1 MLVIK
6 FKDGLNREA
15 KTSNTSCTIKL
26 RKKLGVL
33 EGLFKE
39 VFQEPKALPW
49 KGIIS
54 TVLLHKDG
62 NNLIVPEIQDLLE
75 QKNGD
80 SEAERTADVSTTMDD
95 IIKFVGSDWQPLY
108 DNCMTR
114 ILLCFA
120 RNLLLFASLHML
132 AVRLLLGRVSIK
144 AHSSLILVFDRL
156 ESFVEFIHV
165 DISKEGSI
173 GVICLV
179 KERGRRNLSSEKRSS
194 QQNIHGGILSPS
206 ISKGASTNIPE
217 GTTLDMQEP
226 MSLRKSRIRRKE
238 ASREVEDGSKSEIID
253 LQDGTVEGLCELLD
267 NHFERTE
274 MPGENEGE
282 EEGTWL
288 PLSDIKILS
297 NEIMAAHSKNTL
309 HLVPVDSIVRLLNL
323 LDRHIQH
330 ASDIAVDEED
340 DIDSDNFCIVMSAL
354 ESVHISLT
362 IMTHRNMP
370 KQVYNEEIIDRIINF
385 SRQQILQ
392 SVFKACDPSYR
403 MIHKGKDTDVYRDD
417 EDEDD
422 DTEYGPGRKGRR
434 KSRVWNRRLSLSN
447 RVSGAVSS
455 MLQKLCSIL
464 GLLKELLLI
473 EHLLDSSVLQLIKTS
488 IATFSIDNIQLL
500 QLKAIG
506 VVCAIFS
513 SYIEH
518 RTIIMDEIFQLLWKS
533 PSSKRN
539 LRAYHLPDED
549 QKQIQ
554 MITALLVQVVQC
566 SVALP
571 DLQEA
576 ASVAPDTAD
585 HSSSPAKC
593 FEPAVEACMHFWGT
607 VLQRWTSP
615 KAPDGSD
622 IKGVVENLVV
632 DLLTTLN
639 IPEYPAAGLLLQV
652 LCVLLFGSVGLK
664 SKDAV
669 VRGMA
674 IDLLGH
680 IAARLKHDAVA
691 CSNEK
696 FWILQELQED
706 KSEGSGVQKEKCA
719 VCLEGKGA
727 KFMIHCDGCKRSF
740 HGECIGVTGHD
751 MLGRGWLCHCCLCRR
766 QLSFLSSNSKGSV
779 KNREG
784 NLKSNTRQAAEVSP
798 QVTGVDILHQ
808 ILLNHLQE
816 VGSTDDTST
825 FARRFYLC
833 QWYRDDPNASQMLPY
848 YHGRWTSKAPVQD
861 FGVASAPLSR
871 NVITRISAALG
882 QQRSL
887 ARGFD
892 KILDILLASL
902 QENSPTPRAKAL
914 RAVSA
919 IVEADPGVLGDKR
932 VKSAVEGRFLD
943 SAISVREAAMELVGR
958 HIASRPDVAVQY
970 FDKVA
975 ERIMDTGVSVRKRV
989 VKIIRD
995 MCMSKCEFK
1004 QAANACV
1011 RMISRIND
1019 EETSIQDLVCRTFYE
1034 LWFEESFDTQ
1044 SQCFGDGSTIPLE
1057 IAERT
1062 EQLVDVLRRLHTHQA
1077 LVTIIKRS
1085 LALDFCPQTAKSI
1098 GTNAVQQAIV
1108 RKRCELMCQC
1118 LLERIL
1124 QAEETD
1130 TEESEVRALPYVLAL
1145 HAFCMVDPTLCAPAS
1160 DPSRFVITL
1169 QPYLKTQADNRD
1181 VAQLLQSILFVIDT
1195 VLPLLRRPPQNFVE
1209 ELERDLRQMIVR
1221 YSFLTVVHACIK
1233 CLCSLSK
1240 VLSGGV
1246 SSFEY
1251 LVRRFFKHLEIY
1263 KARLEHKDKLHVL
1276 RCLFCLGLL
1285 VRYGANLISFMDKG
1299 EVSIVS
1305 ILSLYKHYLCADD
1318 FNIKVRS
1325 LQALGFFFIAR
1336 PEYMMEKDIGRI
1348 LEATLSSAADTRIK
1362 MQALRNLY
1370 DYLVDIEEQMGIDD
1384 SGNSNKYGNQP
1395 KASGAVPVAAGAG
1408 DSNICGGII
1417 QLHWNNILNRCLDF
1431 NDQVRQSA
1439 LKLVEIVLRQGLVH
1453 PITCVP
1459 YLIALEVDQQES
1471 NSKLA
1476 HRLLMHMNEKYPSFF
1491 ESRLGDGLQLSFQF
1505 IQSGAS
1511 SSVQAPTSSKGSAN
1525 IKTKHDG
1532 STSAAAKVGVSRIY
1546 KLIRGSRIS
1555 RNKFLSSVI
1564 RKFDFGNW
1572 SYSPLPFLVYSSE
1585 VLAALPFTLPDE
1597 PLYLVYAINRIMQV
1611 RAGSLESDMKALIS
1625 NSPLGAIV
1633 KVTIEAREAEKGKEG
1648 EEAYNIECIEP
1659 INEPSVDGDDT
1670 QGIPD
1675 IYIQKLK
1682 GDCYAAITLALLLK
1696 LKRHLKVVYN
1706 LNDARCQAFSPTEPV
1721 KSGEPFSRQNI
1732 QFSVKDTPIEVPKTV
1747 SKMLA
1752 QYQEFKRLLKEDS
1765 VDYSTYTA
1773 NIPKKRARTVA
1784 SQTDLTKGVQ
1794 TNGHLPARSLRAKIV
1809 SPSHRNNKAGSGE
1822 SENEDDDYDD
1832 DQDWAARGQKHRRF
1846 SNGGRGRGRKQSL

>member
-1 MLVIK
+1 MNTNTYSL
-6 FKDGLNREA
+6 
-15 KTSNTSCTIKL
+15 SNTTYSEVALSLPLPNLPICFGANSEELALFEDGDGRAAK
-26 RKKLGVL
+26 RSAVL
-33 EGLFKE
+33 AQAGKIAELLK
-39 VFQEPKALPW
+39 
-49 KGIIS
+49 S
-54 TVLLHKDG
+54 T
-62 NNLIVPEIQDLLE
+62 
-75 QKNGD
+75 
-80 SEAERTADVSTTMDD
+80 
-95 IIKFVGSDWQPLY
+95 
-108 DNCMTR
+108 
-114 ILLCFA
+114 
-120 RNLLLFASLHML
+120 
-132 AVRLLLGRVSIK
+132 
-144 AHSSLILVFDRL
+144 
-156 ESFVEFIHV
+156 
-165 DISKEGSI
+165 DISYLSLREEVRNGKASISAEPGSVLSAVLQHDFEAFDYSTP
-173 GVICLV
+173 GLV
-179 KERGRRNLSSEKRSS
+179 KERGFRNLSSEKRSS
-194 QQNIHGGILSPS
+194 AQNIHGGILSQS
-206 ISKGASTNIPE
+206 VSKGASTNIPE
-217 GTTLDMQEP
+217 GVTSDVQEP
-226 MSLRKSRIRRKE
+226 MPLRKSRIRRKE
-238 ASREVEDGSKSEIID
+238 ASRDVADDSKSGVTD
-253 LQDGTVEGLCELLD
+253 LQDGGIEGLCELLD
-267 NHFERTE
+267 SHFERTE

-282 EEGTWL
+282 EEGALL
-288 PLSDIKILS
+288 PLSEIKILS

-330 ASDIAVDEED
+330 ARDIAVDEED
-340 DIDSDNFCIVMSAL
+340 DVDSDNFCIVMSAL
-354 ESVHISLT
+354 ESVHIALA
-362 IMTHRNMP
+362 IMTHRHMP

-385 SRQQILQ
+385 SRQQIL
-392 SVFKACDPSYR
+392 KAYDPSYR
-403 MIHKGKDTDVYRDD
+403 MIHKGRDPDVYRVD
-417 EDEDD
+417 EDDDDD
-422 DTEYGPGRKGRR
+422 DTEYGPGKKSRR
-434 KSRVWNRRLSLSN
+434 KTKVLNRKLNPLN
-447 RVSGAVSS
+447 RVSGSVSS

-473 EHLLDSSVLQLIKTS
+473 ERLLDSSVLQLIKTS
-488 IATFSIDNIQLL
+488 IATFAIDNIQLL

-513 SYIEH
+513 SYVQH
-518 RTIIMDEIFQLLWKS
+518 RTIIMDEIFQLLWKL
-533 PSSKRN
+533 PSSKRS

-554 MITALLVQVVQC
+554 MITALLIQVVQC

-571 DLQEA
+571 ELRET
-576 ASVAPDTAD
+576 ASAEPDTAE
-585 HSSSPAKC
+585 HSNSPAKC
-593 FEPAVEACMHFWGT
+593 FEPAAEACMHFWGT
-607 VLQRWTSP
+607 VLQRWNSP
-615 KAPDGSD
+615 KAQDGSD

-652 LCVLLFGSVGLK
+652 LCLLLFGSVGLK
-664 SKDAV
+664 CKDAV

-674 IDLLGH
+674 IDLLGQ

-696 FWILQELQED
+696 FWILQELVED
-706 KSEGSGVQKEKCA
+706 KSEVSGMQKQKCA
-719 VCLEGKGA
+719 ICLEGKAA

-740 HGECIGVTGHD
+740 HGECIGVTGLD
-751 MLGRGWLCHCCLCRR
+751 MLGRGWLCHCCLCRK
-766 QLSFLSSNSKGSV
+766 QLSMLSSNSKGAV
-779 KNREG
+779 KNKEG
-784 NLKSNTRQAAEVSP
+784 NPKNSTRQTAEVSP
-798 QVTGVDILHQ
+798 QISGFDVLQQ
-808 ILLNHLQE
+808 ILLNYLQE
-816 VGSTDDTST
+816 AGSTDDTST

-833 QWYRDDPNASQMLPY
+833 QWYRDDPNATQLLPY

-861 FGVASAPLSR
+861 FGVAPLPLSR
-871 NVITRISAALG
+871 NAITKISAALG

-958 HIASRPDVAVQY
+958 HIASHPDVAVQY
-970 FDKVA
+970 FDKVS

-1034 LWFEESFDTQ
+1034 LWFEESSDTQ
-1044 SQCFGDGSTIPLE
+1044 TQNVGDGSSIPLE

-1108 RKRCELMCQC
+1108 RKHCELMCQC

-1124 QAEETD
+1124 QAEETNS
-1130 TEESEVRALPYVLAL
+1130 EESEVRALPYVLAL
-1145 HAFCMVDPTLCAPAS
+1145 HAFCMVDPTLCSPSS

-1209 ELERDLRQMIVR
+1209 ELERDLKQMIVR

-1233 CLCSLSK
+1233 CLCSLGK
-1240 VLSGGV
+1240 VLIDGV
-1246 SSFEY
+1246 KSFEY
-1251 LVRRFFKHLEIY
+1251 LVRRFYKHLEIY
-1263 KARLEHKDKLHVL
+1263 KARFEPKDKLNVL

-1285 VRYGANLISFMDKG
+1285 VRYGANMIPNNS
-1299 EVSIVS
+1299 EVNIVQ
-1305 ILSLYKHYLCADD
+1305 ILSLYKHYLCSDD

-1336 PEYMMEKDIGRI
+1336 PEFMMEKDIGRI
-1348 LEATLSSAADTRIK
+1348 LEAALSSGADTHIK
-1362 MQALRNLY
+1362 IQALRNLY

-1384 SGNSNKYGNQP
+1384 SGKSNKHGNQP
-1395 KASGAVPVAAGAG
+1395 EVGRAVPVAAGAG

-1417 QLHWNNILNRCLDF
+1417 QLHWNNILNRCLDLI
-1431 NDQVRQSA
+1431 DQVRQSA

-1476 HRLLMHMNEKYPSFF
+1476 HRLLTHMNEKYPSFF

-1505 IQSGAS
+1505 IQSGAFS
-1511 SSVQAPTSSKGSAN
+1511 SIQAPNSSKGSAN
-1525 IKTKHDG
+1525 IKIKHDG

-1546 KLIRGSRIS
+1546 KLIRSSRIS

-1572 SYSPLPFLVYSSE
+1572 SYSPLPFLMYCAE
-1585 VLAALPFTLPDE
+1585 VLASLPFTLPDE

-1625 NSPLGAIV
+1625 NSPLGALV
-1633 KVTIEAREAEKGKEG
+1633 KVTIETKEAEKDKEG
-1648 EEAYNIECIEP
+1648 GEEYNIECIET
-1659 INEPSVDGDDT
+1659 INNSSVDEDDT

-1675 IYIQKLK
+1675 VYIQKLK
-1682 GDCYAAITLALLLK
+1682 GDCYGAITLALLLK
-1696 LKRHLKVVYN
+1696 LKRHLKIVYS
-1706 LNDARCQAFSPTEPV
+1706 LNDARCQAFSPSEPI
-1721 KSGEPFSRQNI
+1721 KSGEAFSKQNIPFSI
-1732 QFSVKDTPIEVPKTV
+1732 KETPIEVPKTV

-1765 VDYSTYTA
+1765 IDYSTYTA
-1773 NIPKKRARTVA
+1773 QIPKKRPRAVA
-1784 SQTDLTKGVQ
+1784 SQTDTTKGVQ

-1809 SPSHRNNKAGSGE
+1809 TPSRRINRAGSGE

-1832 DQDWAARGQKHRRF
+1832 EDWAARGQKHRRF
-1846 SNGGRGRGRKQSL
+1846 SNGGRGKGRKQSL